1 MANHSNRMQYLVI
14 IPTYNEIKNIGR
26 IIPEVL
32 KKDQRIDILVV
43 DDKSPDGTAEVV
55 EKLLKKKKCNKRIN
69 LIERSGKL
77 GLGTAYRDGFAW
89 GLKKNYDYFISMDAD
104 FSHSPAALEEM
115 IELSKQDPSMIILG
129 SRYVKGGEIVNWDF
143 KRYFNSHV
151 ANWVVRLL
159 LGTRAKDST
168 AGFKC
173 YPKEF
178 IKKINLKSLVASGYA
193 FQVEMLFLAKEKGFS
208 IKEFPITFMDR
219 KDGVSKVGGEL
230 KRSSWIVL
238 RLAFRRRIVK
248 QFIKFGIVGIICTFI
263 DWGVFYSIKFLT
275 GWELQYLKQIIKGFS
290 FVVSATTSYI
300 FNRTWTFRSEDRAIA
315 KQAAK
320 FFMVALVGLGLN
332 NLIFYLVT
340 GIFSW
345 RDLFGL
351 IIATGVVLFWNFT
364 ANKIWVFK
372 NI

>member
-1 MANHSNRMQYLVI
+1 MADHSNRMQYLVI
-14 IPTYNEIKNIGR
+14 IPTYNEIRNIGR

-32 KKDQRIDILVV
+32 KQDQRIDILVV

-55 EKLLKKKKCNKRIN
+55 EKLLKKKTCNKRVN
-69 LIERSGKL
+69 LIKRSGKL
-77 GLGTAYRDGFAW
+77 GLGTAYRDGFIW

-104 FSHSPAALEEM
+104 FSHSPAALGEM
-115 IELSKQDPSMIILG
+115 IELSRQNPSMIILG
-129 SRYVKGGEIVNWDF
+129 SRYVKGGKIVNWDF
-143 KRYFNSHV
+143 KRYFNSHI
-151 ANWVVRLL
+151 ANWATRLL

-230 KRSSWIVL
+230 KRSTWIVL
-238 RLAFRRRIVK
+238 RLAFRRRIVR
-248 QFIKFGIVGIICTFI
+248 QFIKFGVVGATCSLI
-263 DWGVFYSIKFLT
+263 DWAVFFGIKLLT
-275 GWELQYLKQIIKGFS
+275 GWEIQYLKQITKGIS
-290 FVVSATTSYI
+290 FIVSATFSYI
-300 FNRTWTFRSEDRAIA
+300 LNRTWTFRSTEQAVA
-315 KQAAK
+315 KQASL
-320 FFMVALVGLGLN
+320 FFVVATIGLGLN

-340 GIFSW
+340 GIFGW
-345 RDLFGL
+345 PDIAGL
-351 IIATGVVLFWNFT
+351 VITTTIVMFWNFT
-364 ANKIWVFK
+364 ANKILVFK
-372 NI
+372 DI